1 MPNTF
6 GSDDYGYPVRQ
17 NGTMSI
23 WVCGE
28 VLIDLIPVAAGSSD
42 RAPHV
47 GGGPANTAKALA
59 RLGHEVHFIDGI
71 SSDAY
76 GVMSR
81 DELLADDVKLDLAQ
95 TSELPTAL
103 AIVSIDANA
112 SASYEFKLE
121 NTATFDFNL
130 DWLPDPSRYKP
141 NVLHI
146 GTLATVIQPGAD
158 ELYDWALQVAEF
170 APIVFDPNIRPA
182 VMANRDLYEAAVE
195 KWAAISSVIKVSDD
209 DVAWL
214 FPDASFDDVAERW
227 VRDGAALVVITR
239 GSQGLIGFTADG
251 AVEVPGVKIE
261 VADTVG
267 AGDTV
272 GAIIVEAMV
281 EKGIMAL
288 TGDVLQD
295 VLHRAAKAAGIT
307 CSRPGAQP
315 PYKHE
320 LK

>member
-1 MPNTF
+1 
-6 GSDDYGYPVRQ
+6 
-17 NGTMSI
+17 MSI

-28 VLIDLIPVAAGSSD
+28 VLIDLIPVAPGSTD

-71 SSDAY
+71 STDAY

-81 DELLADDVKLDLAQ
+81 DELVNDEVKLDLAK

-103 AIVSIDANA
+103 AIVSLNE
-112 SASYEFKLE
+112 SGGASYEFKLD
-121 NTATFDFNL
+121 NSATFDFDLN
-130 DWLPDPSRYKP
+130 WLPDPSRYKP

-146 GTLATVIQPGAD
+146 GTLVTVIQPGAD
-158 ELYDWALQVAEF
+158 VLYDWALQVAEF

-182 VMANRDLYEAAVE
+182 VMGDRDLYEAAVE

-214 FPDASFDDVAERW
+214 FPDQSLDDVAERW

-239 GSQGLIGFTADG
+239 GSEGLIGFTADG
-251 AVEVPGVKIE
+251 AVEVPGVKVE

-272 GAIIVEAMV
+272 GAIVVEAMI

-295 VLHRAAKAAGIT
+295 VLHRAAKAAAIT
-307 CSRPGAQP
+307 CSRPGANP

>member
-1 MPNTF
+1 
-6 GSDDYGYPVRQ
+6 
-17 NGTMSI
+17 MSI

-28 VLIDLIPVAAGSSD
+28 VLIDLIPVAPGSND

-59 RLGHEVHFIDGI
+59 RLGHNVHFIDGI
-71 SSDAY
+71 STDAY
-76 GVMSR
+76 GEMSR
-81 DELLADDVKLDLAQ
+81 DELLADEVKLDLAE
-95 TSELPTAL
+95 SSDLPTAL
-103 AIVSIDANA
+103 AIVSLNENGG
-112 SASYEFKLE
+112 ASYEFKLE
-121 NTATFDFNL
+121 NTATFDFSL
-130 DWLPDPSRYKP
+130 DWLTDPSKYKP

-146 GTLATVIQPGAD
+146 GTLVTVIQPGAD
-158 ELYDWALQVAEF
+158 VLYDWALQVAEF
-170 APIVFDPNIRPA
+170 APIVFDPNIRPV
-182 VMANRDLYEAAVE
+182 VMGDRDLYEAAVE

-214 FPDASFDDVAERW
+214 FPDQSLDDVAERW

-239 GSQGLIGFTADG
+239 GSEGLIGFTADG
-251 AVEVPGVKIE
+251 AVEVPGVKVV

-272 GAIIVEAMV
+272 GAIVVEAMV

-295 VLHRAAKAAGIT
+295 VLHRAAKAAAIT
-307 CSRPGAQP
+307 CSRPGANP

>member
-1 MPNTF
+1 
-6 GSDDYGYPVRQ
+6 
-17 NGTMSI
+17 MSI

-28 VLIDLIPVAAGSSD
+28 VLIDLIPVAPGSSD

-59 RLGHEVHFIDGI
+59 RLGHDVHFIDGI
-71 SSDAY
+71 STDAY
-76 GVMSR
+76 GEMSR
-81 DELLADDVKLDLAQ
+81 DELIHDEVKLDLAK

-103 AIVSIDANA
+103 AIVSLDNNG
-112 SASYEFKLE
+112 SASYEFKLD
-121 NTATFDFNL
+121 NTATFDFDLN
-130 DWLPDPSRYKP
+130 WLPDPSRYKP

-146 GTLATVIQPGAD
+146 GTLVTVIQPGAD
-158 ELYDWALQVAEF
+158 VLYDWALQVAEF

-182 VMANRDLYEAAVE
+182 VMSDRDLYEAAVE

-214 FPDASFDDVAERW
+214 FPDQSLDDVAERW

-251 AVEVPGVKIE
+251 AVEVPGVKVE

-295 VLHRAAKAAGIT
+295 VLHRAAKAAAIT
-307 CSRPGAQP
+307 CSRPGANP